1 MSLPTNTYSSRRK
14 REHTFAPAHVRL
26 AVSILAAAV
35 VLVVQGGAAYGNQM
49 TVFSCHDPAGNGVGH
64 TGWVIQRTGD
74 MYMTAA
80 DTCGAS
86 GQGAMSLDLG
96 ANPSGYQNAARIEWF
111 FQSPSWASIAKY
123 YLAIPDSYAYVYTS
137 GGEGQAEVWAS
148 DESDP
153 VYDYRNYGGGSWGA
167 GAINRTPPA
176 PVSSINVNA
185 SCNGATGPC
194 PANAQLAHLDLSYVT
209 LLLNDTTTPTVAK
222 VEGSL
227 TTSAMLAGTAEISF
241 NATDN
246 GPGIYSAWLVVD
258 GKAQPPVLV
267 NSNNGL
273 CKNLGQTKDGTRSFA
288 EPEPCAKSTSG
299 SVSLNTTGLPDGQ
312 HSVKLIVDDAAG
324 NSTTA
329 YVGTITTRNAQ
340 NGSLGALPGPGATTS
355 LGVGGGAPNGTGASE
370 TARLQLGA
378 RSRVLRNYPK
388 RALRVPGRL
397 LNAQGLPIAGATLDV
412 LQQVDGGSL
421 ELIGHGRT
429 GTHGTFIARVPA
441 GSSRTIQI
449 AYRAFSADSNYAA
462 SAELHESVRAGVRL
476 TVSPRRTGS
485 EGTITLRGRVL
496 GPVPPHGI
504 VVELL
509 VHYRGHWEPF
519 RDPHTDG
526 QGRFRVIYQFEGGI
540 GRFPFRA
547 EVPDGQTGF
556 PFASGASRVVNV
568 RTS

>member
-1 MSLPTNTYSSRRK
+1 MSLLTNTHCWQHK
-14 REHTFAPAHVRL
+14 RGYASVSGSVRL

-35 VLVVQGGAAYGNQM
+35 VLVVQGGAAYANQM
-49 TVFSCHDPAGNGVGH
+49 TVFSCHDPAGNSVGH
-64 TGWVIQRTGD
+64 NGWVIQRTGD
-74 MYMTAA
+74 MFMTAA

-96 ANPSGYQNAARIEWF
+96 ANASGYQNAARIEWF
-111 FQSPSWASIAKY
+111 FQAPSWASIAKY

-194 PANAQLAHLDLSYVT
+194 PANAQIAHIDVSYVT

-227 TTSAMLAGTAEISF
+227 TTSATLAGTAEVSF

-246 GPGIYSAWLVVD
+246 GPGIYSAWLVID
-258 GKAQPPVLV
+258 GKAQTPVLV

-299 SVSLNTTGLPDGQ
+299 SVSLNTTGLADGQ
-312 HSVKLIVDDAAG
+312 HTIKLIVDDAAG

-340 NGSLGALPGPGATTS
+340 NGGLGALPGPGATAF
-355 LGVGGGAPNGTGASE
+355 LGGGAPNGTGASE
-370 TARLQLGA
+370 TAHLRLGA
-378 RSRVLRNYPK
+378 RSRVLRSYRR

-397 LNAQGLPIAGATLDV
+397 LNAQGLPIAGANLDV
-412 LQQVDGGSL
+412 LQQLDGGNV
-421 ELIGHGRT
+421 ELIGHTRT
-429 GTHGTFIARVPA
+429 GAHGTFIAHVPA
-441 GSSRTIQI
+441 GPSRMIQI

-462 SAELHESVRAGVRL
+462 SAKLHESVRAGVRL

-485 EGTITLRGRVL
+485 EGTIALRGSVL
-496 GPVPPHGI
+496 GPVPPQGV

-526 QGRFRVIYQFEGGI
+526 HGRFRVVYQFQGGV

-547 EVPDGQTGF
+547 LVFGNQRDF
-556 PFASGASRVVNV
+556 PFILGESRPVNV
-568 RTS
+568 TTS